1 MITLYFFSPDS
12 CILVL
17 DSYLEQDWHGCKN
30 AACIS
35 VNSECEMQKTYEVFK
50 RHSPQRG
57 L

>member
-1 MITLYFFSPDS
+1 MTNIIYFFSPDS

-35 VNSECEMQKTYEVFK
+35 VNSECEMKKTYEVFET
-50 RHSPQRG
+50 S
-57 L
+57 